1 MTEAIKKLLSECDI
15 QFYRSASG
23 PGGQNVNKTATAV
36 RLHHRPTGMKVESKS
51 HRSQY
56 RNKVE
61 AAKRLQ
67 QKLNEAAREETP
79 RIPTEPSDLS
89 KEKRLKKKKE
99 QSGKKQ
105 ARKPV
110 RWED

>member
-61 AAKRLQ
+61 AARRLQ
-67 QKLNEAAREETP
+67 KMLDEAAREETP
-79 RIPTEPSDLS
+79 RVPTKPTKASE
-89 KEKRLKKKKE
+89 EKRLKKKQK
-99 QSGKKQ
+99 QSEKKQ